1 MGSQEATKLRKK
13 MKKTIFFCK
22 LLVVT
27 FFMSCGS
34 SKDVTSAYGT
44 HEKLNETE
52 EYALQ
57 APGRRCAAMYQS
69 QDEMI
74 ATQAALALARSN
86 YSEALSSAV
95 VDQATVRGVDKKK
108 FSGGMND
115 GFVVSDGGT
124 DANVFAEVYSSNIL
138 KNVYKVKT
146 DKFHNGKNGVWTIF
160 VCVEYGGTA
169 DELVKQAISEIK
181 KRLPEEEWKK
191 LEKDLDSYEN
201 DVKKKLISNLSK

>member
-1 MGSQEATKLRKK
+1 
-13 MKKTIFFCK
+13 MKKINFFCV

-27 FFMSCGS
+27 LFVSCGS
-34 SKDVTSAYGT
+34 SKNITSAYGT

-74 ATQAALALARSN
+74 ATQAAMALARSN

-95 VDQATVRGVDKKK
+95 VDQAKVRGVDKKK
-108 FSGGMND
+108 FSAGMND
-115 GFVVSDGGT
+115 GSVVRDGGS
-124 DANVFAEVYSSNIL
+124 DAHVFAEAYSSNIL

-146 DKFHNGKNGVWTIF
+146 DKFHNSNNGVWTIF

-169 DELVKQAISEIK
+169 DDLVKEALNEVK
-181 KRLPEEEWKK
+181 KRLPDEEWKK

-201 DVKKKLISNLSK
+201 DVKKSLISNLSK